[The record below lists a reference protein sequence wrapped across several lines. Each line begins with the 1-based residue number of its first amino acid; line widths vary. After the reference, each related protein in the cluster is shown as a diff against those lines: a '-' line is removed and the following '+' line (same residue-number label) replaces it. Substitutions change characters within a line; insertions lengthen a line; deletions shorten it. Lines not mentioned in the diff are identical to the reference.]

1 MQEFLKRRH
10 MLSAPE
16 RDMKLR
22 FDLED
27 NEVVWG
33 TTFLFGESYQ
43 KKKTRGARLFYLTPR
58 RAVEDA
64 EEAQRKRRKRRRLGE
79 DTADADLFKG
89 YLYIPLE
96 PGRRLWA
103 ALKVPDGMSEM
114 DAIEEALWLPISPE
128 FVDAL
133 AFFTRFLNDG
143 TIPLEETV
151 DSHTLDFFNDYQNA
165 IKEDEFKRKLDLG
178 VLAKYTG
185 PLELRALDTDSQP
198 YNFPVYV

>member
-1 MQEFLKRRH
+1 
-10 MLSAPE
+10 MLSAPGSE
-16 RDMKLR
+16 MKQR
-22 FDLED
+22 WFDIHG

-33 TTFLFGESYQ
+33 TAFLFDSYQ
-43 KKKTRGARLFYLTPR
+43 KKKTRGRRLFYITPR

-103 ALKVPDGMSEM
+103 ALKVPDGMSER

-151 DSHTLDFFNDYQNA
+151 DPHTLDFFNDYQNA

-185 PLELRALDTDSQP
+185 PLEMRALDTDSQP